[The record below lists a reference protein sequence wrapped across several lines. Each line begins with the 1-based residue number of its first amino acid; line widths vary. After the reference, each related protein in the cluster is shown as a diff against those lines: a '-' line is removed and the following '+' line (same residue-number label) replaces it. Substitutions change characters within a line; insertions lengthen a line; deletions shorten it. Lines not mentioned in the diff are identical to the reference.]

1 MPRVQKHIS
10 PDDDSL
16 AGSNELSAR
25 LATAEARIASTE
37 AKLVDAEEMLHDSLQ
52 SSLSWLW
59 ESDDRLRFTRIIG
72 PVEQLLGTP
81 AENLIGKTIEDF
93 TRSPNDA
100 QVQHYFATI
109 KAHKPY
115 RDAITSI
122 STRKGVRWIKASGKP
137 LFDVEG
143 QFLGYRGIASDVT
156 AQVETERRAAEAHRR
171 FMEAI
176 ETVPASLM
184 LCDRDDR
191 IVFCNSATQRYFPT
205 ASHLLIPGTKY
216 EDLLREHAAT
226 YVEGIGDN
234 FETWIADRMKQHRSG
249 NTNIVRAYK
258 DGRWTQIIERRTSEG
273 GIIGV
278 RIDITELKKREKE
291 TETAEALLKD
301 AIEVMPAS
309 LILYDR
315 DEKILLRNDHAAKFF
330 PEVAE
335 LLVPGTKIEDLT
347 RARYRRLHPHASKAE
362 IERAVQKRLQQFRN
376 PGVIPPD
383 QLPDGR
389 WTQAIERH
397 TSDGGTVCVRID
409 ITELKKREVELE
421 ALGETLRKSQE
432 HLAQAQRTS
441 GTGSVERNLQTGDIK
456 WSEECSRMFGR
467 DPSLPAP
474 TRTEFLTIV
483 HPDDRATYEASMI
496 ASESGRDSQPFKFRA
511 VQGDGSIRLFYCETS
526 LVKDA
531 VGQPWKRIGTYR
543 DITEEERSA
552 EALKALTDEV
562 RRSQEYLSQA
572 QRLARMGSDFR
583 DLRSDVA
590 EWSDMSYEIFGVDKA
605 TFVPT
610 TENFLKMVVP
620 EDHAVVARTR
630 GEIAA
635 GKNPEPFE
643 YRIIRPDGTIRHI
656 ARECA
661 VEFDAKGKP
670 LFMIGTIRDVTER
683 HAKDEE
689 IRQKGREIEERNQE
703 LQRSNAELE
712 QFAYVASHDLQEPLR
727 MVASYCQLLQR
738 RYNDKLDKDANEF
751 IGFAVEGAN
760 RMQRLINDLLSYSR
774 VGRKGGDPVPFEF
787 ADAVTTALAN
797 LKGAITDSGATITVS
812 PLPRVVGVRMQLAQ
826 LMQNLIGNAIK
837 FQREG
842 VAPAISISATG
853 EGPLCHFV
861 VEDNGIGI
869 EPQYLERVF
878 LIFQRLHERNKYP
891 GTGIGLAI
899 AKKVIEYN
907 GGRIWIESTPG
918 QGSRFHFTLPAD
930 IQNGAANARDVQ

>member
-1 MPRVQKHIS
+1 MPVVRKQIS
-10 PDDDSL
+10 PGD
-16 AGSNELSAR
+16 ESAAHADAAVR
-25 LATAEARIASTE
+25 LATAEAHIASAE
-37 AKLVDAEEMLHDSLQ
+37 AKLLDAEEMLRDSLQ

-59 ESDDRLRFTRIIG
+59 ESDEQLCFTRIIG
-72 PVEQLLGTP
+72 SIEQILGTP
-81 AENLIGKTIEDF
+81 ADSLIGKTVEDF
-93 TRSPNDA
+93 TRAPNDPQA
-100 QVQHYFATI
+100 QNHFATL

-115 RDAITSI
+115 RDVITSI
-122 STRKGVRWIKASGKP
+122 TTRKGVRWIKASGKP
-137 LFDVEG
+137 LFDVKG
-143 QFLGYRGIASDVT
+143 KFLGYRGIGSDVT
-156 AQVETERRAAEAHRR
+156 AQIDTERRAAAAHRR

-216 EDLLREHAAT
+216 EELLREHAAT

-234 FETWIADRMKQHRSG
+234 FEAWIAERMTQHRSG
-249 NTNIVRAYK
+249 NTNIIRTYK

-278 RIDITELKKREKE
+278 RTDITELKKHEKK
-291 TETAEALLKD
+291 TEAAQALLKD

-315 DEKILLRNDHAAKFF
+315 DEKILLRNDHATKLF
-330 PEVAE
+330 PEVAD
-335 LLVPGTKIEDLT
+335 LLMPGTKIEDLT
-347 RARYRRLHPHASKAE
+347 RTRYHRLHPHASAAE
-362 IERAVQKRLQQFRN
+362 IEKAVQKRLQQFRN
-376 PGVIPPD
+376 PGLIPPD

-397 TSDGGTVCVRID
+397 TSNGGTVCVRID

-421 ALGETLRKSQE
+421 ALGETLRKNQE

-441 GTGSVERNLQTGDIK
+441 GTGSVERNLQTGDVK

-467 DPSLPAP
+467 DQNLSAP
-474 TRTEFLTIV
+474 TRDEFLILV
-483 HPDDRATYEASMI
+483 HPDDRATYEASML
-496 ASESGRDSQPFKFRA
+496 ASESGHNPDPFKFRSVHA
-511 VQGDGSIRLFYCETS
+511 DGTVRWFYCETS
-526 LVKDA
+526 LVKDTE
-531 VGQPWKRIGTYR
+531 GKPWKRIGTYR
-543 DITEEERSA
+543 DITEEHKA
-552 EALKALTDEV
+552 QEALKALTEKL
-562 RRSQEYLSQA
+562 RRNQEYLSQA
-572 QRLARMGSDFR
+572 QHLARMGSDFR
-583 DLRSDVA
+583 DLCSDVA
-590 EWSDMSYEIFGVDKA
+590 EWSDTTYEIFGVDKA

-610 TENFLKMVVP
+610 TENFLKLVHP
-620 EDHAVVARTR
+620 DDHATVARTR

-643 YRIIRPDGTIRHI
+643 YRITRPDGQLRHI
-656 ARECA
+656 YREVA
-661 VEFDAKGKP
+661 VEFDANHKP
-670 LFMIGTIRDVTER
+670 LNMIGTIRDVTER

-689 IRQKGREIEERNQE
+689 IRRKTVEIQERNQE

-738 RYNDKLDKDANEF
+738 RYNEKLDKDANEF

-774 VGRKGGDPVPFEF
+774 VGSKGGDPAPFEF
-787 ADAVTTALAN
+787 VDAVASALAN
-797 LKGAITDSGATITVS
+797 LKAAISDSGAIVNVGS
-812 PLPRVVGVRMQLAQ
+812 LPRIVGVRMQLTQ

-837 FQREG
+837 FHRDG
-842 VAPAISISATG
+842 VMPTINISAAA
-853 EGPLCHFV
+853 EGAMCHIV

-899 AKKVIEYN
+899 AKKVIEYH

-930 IQNGAANARDVQ
+930 IQNGATNG

>member
-1 MPRVQKHIS
+1 M
-10 PDDDSL
+10 
-16 AGSNELSAR
+16 
-25 LATAEARIASTE
+25 ATAEARGAATE
-37 AKLVDAEEMLHDSLQ
+37 AKLLDAEEMLRDSLQ

-59 ESDDRLRFTRIIG
+59 ESDARLCFTRIVGSI
-72 PVEQLLGTP
+72 EQILGMP
-81 AENLIGKTIEDF
+81 ADSLIGNSVEDF
-93 TRSPNDA
+93 VRAPNDP
-100 QVQHYFATI
+100 QLQNHFATI

-115 RDAITSI
+115 RDVITSI
-122 STRKGVRWIKASGKP
+122 STRKGVRWIKTSGKP

-143 QFLGYRGIASDVT
+143 KFLGYRGIASDVT
-156 AQVETERRAAEAHRR
+156 TQVETEHRAATAHRR

-184 LCDRDDR
+184 LFDRDDR

-226 YVEGIGDN
+226 YVEGVGDN
-234 FETWIADRMKQHRSG
+234 FEAWIAERMKQHHSG
-249 NTNIVRAYK
+249 NTNIVRTYK
-258 DGRWTQIIERRTSEG
+258 DGHWTQIIERRTSESG
-273 GIIGV
+273 LIAV
-278 RIDITELKKREKE
+278 RIDITELKKHEKE
-291 TETAEALLKD
+291 SETAQALLKD

-315 DEKILLRNDHAAKFF
+315 DEKILLRNENAAKFF
-330 PEVAE
+330 PEVVD
-335 LLVPGTKIEDLT
+335 LLVPGIKLEDLT
-347 RARYRRLHPHASKAE
+347 RTRCRRLRPHASEAE
-362 IERAVQKRLQQFRN
+362 IERAVQKRLQQFRS
-376 PGVIPPD
+376 PGVMPPD
-383 QLPDGR
+383 QLPDGC

-397 TSDGGTVCVRID
+397 TSDGGTVCMRID
-409 ITELKKREVELE
+409 ITELKKREAELE
-421 ALGETLRKSQE
+421 TLGESLRKNQD

-441 GTGSVERNLQTGDIK
+441 GTGSVERNLQTGDVK

-467 DPSLPAP
+467 DPNLPAP
-474 TRTEFLTIV
+474 KRDEFLTLV
-483 HPDDRATYEASMI
+483 HPDDRATYEVSMV
-496 ASESGRDSQPFKFRA
+496 ASESGHNPEPFKFRA
-511 VQGDGSIRLFYCETS
+511 IHADGAVRWFHCETS

-531 VGQPWKRIGTYR
+531 EGKPWKRVGTYR
-543 DITEEERSA
+543 DITEEHKA
-552 EALKALTDEV
+552 QEALKALADKL

-583 DLRSDVA
+583 DLRSDIA
-590 EWSDMSYEIFGVDKA
+590 EWSDTSYEIFGVDKA

-610 TENFLKMVVP
+610 TENFLKLVHP
-620 EDHAVVARTR
+620 DDHATIARTR

-635 GKNPEPFE
+635 GKTPEPFE
-643 YRIIRPDGTIRHI
+643 YRIIRPNGELRYFY
-656 ARECA
+656 REVA
-661 VEFDAKGKP
+661 VEFDANNKP
-670 LFMIGTIRDVTER
+670 LYMIGTIRDVTER

-689 IRQKGREIEERNQE
+689 IRRKNVEIQERNQE

-738 RYNDKLDKDANEF
+738 RYNEKLDKDANEF
-751 IGFAVEGAN
+751 IDFAVEGAN

-774 VGRKGGDPVPFEF
+774 IGRKGGDPAPFEF
-787 ADAVTTALAN
+787 ADAVSGALAN
-797 LKGAITDSGATITVS
+797 LKAAISDSGAIVNVGT
-812 PLPRVVGVRMQLAQ
+812 LPRVVGVRMQLTQ
-826 LMQNLIGNAIK
+826 LMQNLVGNAIK
-837 FQREG
+837 FHREG
-842 VAPAISISATG
+842 VTPTITVSATA
-853 EGPLCHFV
+853 EGAMSHIV

-899 AKKVIEYN
+899 AKKVIEYH

-918 QGSRFHFTLPAD
+918 QGSRFHFTLPTD
-930 IQNGAANARDVQ
+930 IQNGATNG

>member
-1 MPRVQKHIS
+1 
-10 PDDDSL
+10 
-16 AGSNELSAR
+16 
-25 LATAEARIASTE
+25 
-37 AKLVDAEEMLHDSLQ
+37 
-52 SSLSWLW
+52 
-59 ESDDRLRFTRIIG
+59 
-72 PVEQLLGTP
+72 
-81 AENLIGKTIEDF
+81 
-93 TRSPNDA
+93 
-100 QVQHYFATI
+100 
-109 KAHKPY
+109 
-115 RDAITSI
+115 
-122 STRKGVRWIKASGKP
+122 
-137 LFDVEG
+137 
-143 QFLGYRGIASDVT
+143 
-156 AQVETERRAAEAHRR
+156 
-171 FMEAI
+171 MEAI

-226 YVEGIGDN
+226 FVEGIGDN
-234 FETWIADRMKQHRSG
+234 FKAWIAERMEKHRSG
-249 NTNIVRAYK
+249 NTNLVRTYK
-258 DGRWTQIIERRTSEG
+258 DGRWAQIIERRTSEG
-273 GIIGV
+273 GIISV
-278 RIDITELKKREKE
+278 RVDITELKKHEKE
-291 TETAEALLKD
+291 YEAAQVRLKD
-301 AIEVMPAS
+301 AIETMPAS
-309 LILYDR
+309 FVLYDHE
-315 DEKILLRNDHAAKFF
+315 EKILLRNDQAEKFF
-330 PEVAE
+330 PEIAD

-347 RARYRRLHPHASKAE
+347 RTRYRRIHPDASETE

-397 TSDGGTVCVRID
+397 TADGGTVCVRID

-421 ALGETLRKSQE
+421 TLGDTLRKSQE
-432 HLAQAQRTS
+432 YVA
-441 GTGSVERNLQTGDIK
+441 
-456 WSEECSRMFGR
+456 
-467 DPSLPAP
+467 
-474 TRTEFLTIV
+474 
-483 HPDDRATYEASMI
+483 
-496 ASESGRDSQPFKFRA
+496 
-511 VQGDGSIRLFYCETS
+511 
-526 LVKDA
+526 
-531 VGQPWKRIGTYR
+531 
-543 DITEEERSA
+543 
-552 EALKALTDEV
+552 
-562 RRSQEYLSQA
+562 QA
-572 QRLARMGSDFR
+572 QRLARMVSDFR
-583 DLRSDVA
+583 DLRSDTA
-590 EWSDMSYEIFGVDKA
+590 EWSDMSYEIFGVDKT

-610 TENFLKMVVP
+610 TENFLKMVLP

-635 GKNPEPFE
+635 GKNPEPCE
-643 YRIIRPDGTIRHI
+643 YRVIRPDGAIRHI

-661 VEFDAKGKP
+661 VEFDASGKP
-670 LFMIGTIRDVTER
+670 LYMIGTIRDVTEQ

-689 IRQKGREIEERNQE
+689 IQQKGREIEERNQE

-738 RYNDKLDKDANEF
+738 RYNEKLDKDANEF

-774 VGRKGGDPVPFEF
+774 IGRKGGDPAPFEF
-787 ADAVTTALAN
+787 AEAVTGALAN
-797 LKGAITDSGATITVS
+797 LKAAISDSGATVNVGT
-812 PLPRVVGVRMQLAQ
+812 LPRVVGVCMQLTQ

-842 VAPAISISATG
+842 VTPTITISATA
-853 EGPLCHFV
+853 EGAMSHIV

-869 EPQYLERVF
+869 ESQYLERVF

-899 AKKVIEYN
+899 VKKVIEYH

-930 IQNGAANARDVQ
+930 IRNGAAND

>member
-1 MPRVQKHIS
+1 MPIAQKQIAS
-10 PDDDSL
+10 D
-16 AGSNELSAR
+16 NESAAHADAAAR
-25 LATAEARIASTE
+25 LAAAEARIASTE
-37 AKLVDAEEMLHDSLQ
+37 ARLLDAEEMLRDSLQ

-59 ESDDRLRFTRIIG
+59 ESDDQLCFTRIIG
-72 PVEQLLGTP
+72 SIEQILGTP
-81 AENLIGKTIEDF
+81 ADSLIGKTVEDF
-93 TRSPNDA
+93 NRAPNDP
-100 QVQHYFATI
+100 QIQNHFATL

-115 RDAITSI
+115 RDVITSI
-122 STRKGVRWIKASGKP
+122 TTRKGARWIKASGKP

-143 QFLGYRGIASDVT
+143 KFLGYRGIASDVT
-156 AQVETERRAAEAHRR
+156 AQIEIERRAAAAQRR

-205 ASHLLIPGTKY
+205 ASHLLIPGTRY
-216 EDLLREHAAT
+216 EELLREHAAG

-234 FETWIADRMKQHRSG
+234 FEAWIAERMTQHRSG
-249 NTNIVRAYK
+249 NTNIIRTYK
-258 DGRWTQIIERRTSEG
+258 DGRWAQIIERRTSEG

-278 RIDITELKKREKE
+278 RIDITELKKHEKE
-291 TETAEALLKD
+291 YEAAQARLKD

-315 DEKILLRNDHAAKFF
+315 DEKILLRNNHAAKFF
-330 PEVAE
+330 PEVAD
-335 LLVPGTKIEDLT
+335 LLVPGIKIEELT
-347 RARYRRLHPHASKAE
+347 RTRYRRLRPHASEAE

-397 TSDGGTVCVRID
+397 TSDGGTVCMRID
-409 ITELKKREVELE
+409 ITELKKREAELE
-421 ALGETLRKSQE
+421 TLGETLRKNQE

-441 GTGSVERNLQTGDIK
+441 GTGSVERNLQTGDVK
-456 WSEECSRMFGR
+456 WSDECSRMFGR
-467 DPSLPAP
+467 DPNLPAP
-474 TRTEFLTIV
+474 RRDEFLELV
-483 HPDDRATYEASMI
+483 HPDDRATYEASMV
-496 ASESGRDSQPFKFRA
+496 ASESGRNPDPFKFRVIHA
-511 VQGDGSIRLFYCETS
+511 DGTVRWFHCETS

-531 VGQPWKRIGTYR
+531 EGKPWKRVGTYR
-543 DITEEERSA
+543 DVTEEHKA
-552 EALKALTDEV
+552 QEALKALTDEL
-562 RRSQEYLSQA
+562 RRNQEYLSQA

-590 EWSDMSYEIFGVDKA
+590 EWSDTSYDIFGVDKA

-610 TENFLKMVVP
+610 TENFLKLLHP
-620 EDHAVVARTR
+620 DDHATIARTR

-643 YRIIRPDGTIRHI
+643 YRIIRPDGELRYIY
-656 ARECA
+656 RECA
-661 VEFDAKGKP
+661 VEFDANGKP
-670 LFMIGTIRDVTER
+670 LYMIGTIRDVTQR
-683 HAKDEE
+683 HAMDEE
-689 IRQKGREIEERNQE
+689 IRLKGIEIQERNQE

-738 RYNDKLDKDANEF
+738 RYNEKLDKDATEF

-774 VGRKGGDPVPFEF
+774 IGRKGGDPVPFEF
-787 ADAVTTALAN
+787 ADAVSSAVAN
-797 LKGAITDSGATITVS
+797 LKAAISDSGAIVNIGA
-812 PLPRVVGVRMQLAQ
+812 LPRIVGVRMQLTQ
-826 LMQNLIGNAIK
+826 LMQNLIGNAVK
-837 FQREG
+837 FHRDG
-842 VAPAISISATG
+842 VTPTIAVSATA
-853 EGPLCHFV
+853 EGAMCHIV

-899 AKKVIEYN
+899 AKKVIEYH

-930 IQNGAANARDVQ
+930 VQNGATNG

>member
-1 MPRVQKHIS
+1 MPVAQKQIS
-10 PDDDSL
+10 ADDESTAHAD
-16 AGSNELSAR
+16 AAAR
-25 LATAEARIASTE
+25 LATAEARVASTE
-37 AKLVDAEEMLHDSLQ
+37 AKLLDAEEMLRDSLQ

-59 ESDDRLRFTRIIG
+59 ESDERLCFTRIIG
-72 PVEQLLGTP
+72 SIDQILGMP
-81 AENLIGKTIEDF
+81 ADSLIGNRVEDF
-93 TRSPNDA
+93 TRAPNDP
-100 QVQHYFATI
+100 QLQNHFATI

-115 RDAITSI
+115 RDVITSI
-122 STRKGVRWIKASGKP
+122 TTRKGVRWIKTSGKP

-143 QFLGYRGIASDVT
+143 KFLGYRGIASDVT
-156 AQVETERRAAEAHRR
+156 AQVETEHRAAAAQRR

-205 ASHLLIPGTKY
+205 ASHLLISGTKY

-226 YVEGIGDN
+226 YVDGIGDN
-234 FETWIADRMKQHRSG
+234 FEAWIAERMKQHRSG
-249 NTNIVRAYK
+249 NTNIVRTYK

-273 GIIGV
+273 GIIGI
-278 RIDITELKKREKE
+278 RTDITELKKHEKE
-291 TETAEALLKD
+291 SETAQALLKD

-315 DEKILLRNDHAAKFF
+315 DEKIMLRNENAAKFF
-330 PEVAE
+330 PEVTE
-335 LLVPGTKIEDLT
+335 LLVPGTSLEDLT
-347 RARYRRLHPHASKAE
+347 RARYRRLHPHASDAE
-362 IERAVQKRLQQFRN
+362 TERAIQKRLQQFRS
-376 PGVIPPD
+376 PGVLPPD

-397 TSDGGTVCVRID
+397 TSNGGTVCMRVD

-421 ALGETLRKSQE
+421 TLGETLRKNQD

-441 GTGSVERNLQTGDIK
+441 STGSVERNLQTGDVK

-474 TRTEFLTIV
+474 SRDEFLTLV
-483 HPDDRATYEASMI
+483 HPDDRAAYEASMV
-496 ASESGRDSQPFKFRA
+496 ASESGLVSEPFKFRA
-511 VQGDGSIRLFYCETS
+511 VHADGAVRWFYCETS

-531 VGQPWKRIGTYR
+531 EGKPWKRVGTYR
-543 DITEEERSA
+543 DVTEEHKA
-552 EALKALTDEV
+552 QEALKALTDKL

-583 DLRSDVA
+583 DLRSDVG
-590 EWSDMSYEIFGVDKA
+590 EWSDTSYEIFGVDKT

-610 TENFLKMVVP
+610 TENFLKLVHP
-620 EDHAVVARTR
+620 DDHATIARTR

-643 YRIIRPDGTIRHI
+643 YRIIRPDGETRHI
-656 ARECA
+656 SREVV
-661 VEFDAKGKP
+661 VEFDANGKP
-670 LFMIGTIRDVTER
+670 LYMIGTIRDVTQR
-683 HAKDEE
+683 HAMDEE
-689 IRQKGREIEERNQE
+689 IRRKSIEIQERNQE

-738 RYNDKLDKDANEF
+738 RYNEKLDKDANEF

-774 VGRKGGDPVPFEF
+774 IGRKGGDPAPFEF
-787 ADAVTTALAN
+787 ADAVTGALAN
-797 LKGAITDSGATITVS
+797 LKAAISDSGAIVS
-812 PLPRVVGVRMQLAQ
+812 VGTLPRVVGVRMQLTQ

-837 FQREG
+837 FHREG
-842 VAPAISISATG
+842 ATPTITVSAAI
-853 EGPLCHFV
+853 EGAMSHVV

-869 EPQYLERVF
+869 ELQYLERVF

-899 AKKVIEYN
+899 AKKVIEYH

-930 IQNGAANARDVQ
+930 IQNGATNG

>member
-1 MPRVQKHIS
+1 MPAMPVVQKQLS
-10 PDDDSL
+10 SDDESAARAD
-16 AGSNELSAR
+16 AAAR

-37 AKLVDAEEMLHDSLQ
+37 ARLLDAEEMLRDSLQ

-59 ESDDRLRFTRIIG
+59 ESDARLCFTRVSGSI
-72 PVEQLLGTP
+72 EQILGTP
-81 AENLIGKTIEDF
+81 PDSLIGKSIEDF
-93 TRSPNDA
+93 SRAPNDP
-100 QVQHYFATI
+100 QVQNHLATI

-115 RDAITSI
+115 RDVITSI
-122 STRKGVRWIKASGKP
+122 TTRKGMRWIKASGKP

-143 QFLGYRGIASDVT
+143 KFLGYRGIASDVT
-156 AQVETERRAAEAHRR
+156 AQVETERRAAAAQRR

-205 ASHLLIPGTKY
+205 ASHLLIPGTTY
-216 EDLLREHAAT
+216 EELLREHAAT
-226 YVEGIGDN
+226 YVDGIGDD
-234 FETWIADRMKQHRSG
+234 FEAWIAERMKQHRSG
-249 NTNIVRAYK
+249 NTNIVRTYK
-258 DGRWTQIIERRTSEG
+258 DGRWTQIVERRTSEG
-273 GIIGV
+273 GIIGI
-278 RIDITELKKREKE
+278 RTDITELKKREKE
-291 TETAEALLKD
+291 SETAQALLKD

-315 DEKILLRNDHAAKFF
+315 DEKVLLCNNHAAKFF
-330 PEVAE
+330 PEVVD
-335 LLVPGTKIEDLT
+335 LLVPGTKLEDLT
-347 RARYRRLHPHASKAE
+347 RTRYRRLHPHASEAE

-389 WTQAIERH
+389 WTQAVERH
-397 TSDGGTVCVRID
+397 TSDGGTVCMRID
-409 ITELKKREVELE
+409 ITELKKREMELE
-421 ALGETLRKSQE
+421 TLGETLRKNQE

-441 GTGSVERNLQTGDIK
+441 GTGSVERNLQTGDVK
-456 WSEECSRMFGR
+456 WSDECSRMFGR

-474 TRTEFLTIV
+474 SRNEFLTLV
-483 HPDDRATYEASMI
+483 HPDDRAAYEASMI
-496 ASESGRDSQPFKFRA
+496 ASESGQNSEPFKFRA
-511 VQGDGSIRLFYCETS
+511 VHANGAVRWFHCETS
-526 LVKDA
+526 VVKDA
-531 VGQPWKRIGTYR
+531 DGKPWKRIGTYR
-543 DITEEERSA
+543 DITEEQKAA
-552 EALKALTDEV
+552 EALKAVTDKL

-590 EWSDMSYEIFGVDKA
+590 EWSDTSYEIFGVDKA
-605 TFVPT
+605 TFAPT
-610 TENFLKMVVP
+610 TENFLKLVHP
-620 EDHAVVARTR
+620 DDHATIARTR

-643 YRIIRPDGTIRHI
+643 YRIIRPDGQIRHI
-656 ARECA
+656 RREVV
-661 VEFDAKGKP
+661 VEFDANSKP

-689 IRQKGREIEERNQE
+689 IRRKGIEIEERNHE

-738 RYNDKLDKDANEF
+738 RYNEKLDKDANEF
-751 IGFAVEGAN
+751 IAFAVEGAN
-760 RMQRLINDLLSYSR
+760 RMQRLINDLLAYSR
-774 VGRKGGDPVPFEF
+774 IGRKGGDPAPFEF
-787 ADAVTTALAN
+787 ADAVTGALAN
-797 LKGAITDSGATITVS
+797 LKAAISDSGAVVNVGT
-812 PLPRVVGVRMQLAQ
+812 LPRIIGVRMQLTQ

-837 FQREG
+837 FHRDG
-842 VAPAISISATG
+842 VTPAINISATR
-853 EGPLCHFV
+853 EDAMYHIV

-899 AKKVIEYN
+899 AKKVIEYH

-930 IQNGAANARDVQ
+930 IQNGAANG

>member
-1 MPRVQKHIS
+1 MPAMPIVQKHIS
-10 PDDDSL
+10 PDADSAVATSDL
-16 AGSNELSAR
+16 AAS

-59 ESDDRLRFTRIIG
+59 ESDERLCFTRIVG
-72 PVEQLLGTP
+72 SVEQLLGTR
-81 AENLIGKTIEDF
+81 AEGLIGKPIEDF
-93 TRSPNDA
+93 TRAPNDP
-100 QVQHYFATI
+100 QLQHHFATI

-115 RDAITSI
+115 RDVITSI
-122 STRKGVRWIKASGKP
+122 NTRKGVRWIKASGKP

-143 QFLGYRGIASDVT
+143 KFLGYRGIASDVT
-156 AQVETERRAAEAHRR
+156 AQVESERRATEAHRR

-176 ETVPASLM
+176 EIVPASLM
-184 LCDRDDR
+184 LFDRDDR

-205 ASHLLIPGTKY
+205 ASHLLVPGTKY
-216 EDLLREHAAT
+216 EELLRTHAASG
-226 YVEGIGDN
+226 YVDGIGDDLDG
-234 FETWIADRMKQHRSG
+234 WIAERMKAHRAG
-249 NTNIVRAYK
+249 NTNIVRKYK
-258 DGRWTQIIERRTSEG
+258 GGHWSHIIERRT
-273 GIIGV
+273 
-278 RIDITELKKREKE
+278 
-291 TETAEALLKD
+291 
-301 AIEVMPAS
+301 
-309 LILYDR
+309 
-315 DEKILLRNDHAAKFF
+315 F
-330 PEVAE
+330 
-335 LLVPGTKIEDLT
+335 
-347 RARYRRLHPHASKAE
+347 
-362 IERAVQKRLQQFRN
+362 
-376 PGVIPPD
+376 
-383 QLPDGR
+383 
-389 WTQAIERH
+389 
-397 TSDGGTVCVRID
+397 DGGLISVRTD

-421 ALGETLRKSQE
+421 ALGETLRKNQE

-441 GTGSVERNLQTGDIK
+441 GTGSVERNLQTGDVK
-456 WSEECSRMFGR
+456 WSEECSRMFDR
-467 DPSLPAP
+467 DSTLPAP
-474 TRTEFLTIV
+474 SRNEFLQLV
-483 HPDDRATYEASMI
+483 HPEDRAIYEASMI
-496 ASESGRDSQPFKFRA
+496 ASESGRDSDPFKFRVTHA
-511 VQGDGSIRLFYCETS
+511 DGSIRWLHCETS

-531 VGQPWKRIGTYR
+531 EGKPWKRIGTYR
-543 DITEEERSA
+543 DITEEQQA
-552 EALKALTDEV
+552 ANALKALTDKL
-562 RRSQEYLSQA
+562 RRSQEYLSQG

-590 EWSDMSYEIFGVDKA
+590 EWSDTCYEIFGVDKA

-610 TENFLKMVVP
+610 TENFLKLVHP
-620 EDHAVVARTR
+620 DDHATIARTR

-643 YRIIRPDGTIRHI
+643 YRIIRPDGGVRYIH
-656 ARECA
+656 REVA

-670 LFMIGTIRDVTER
+670 LYMIGTIRDVTQR
-683 HAKDEE
+683 HAMDEE
-689 IRQKGREIEERNQE
+689 IRRKSREIEERNQE

-738 RYNDKLDKDANEF
+738 RYNDKLDKDAGEF

-774 VGRKGGDPVPFEF
+774 VGRKGGDPVTFEF

-797 LKGAITDSGATITVS
+797 LKGTITDSNATINVG
-812 PLPRVVGVRMQLAQ
+812 PLPRVVGVRMQLTQ

-837 FQREG
+837 FHREG
-842 VAPAISISATG
+842 VTPVIAVSATI
-853 EGPLCHFV
+853 EGPMYHIV

-899 AKKVIEYN
+899 AKKVIEFHS
-907 GGRIWIESTPG
+907 GRIWIESTPG

-930 IQNGAANARDVQ
+930 IQNGATNG

>member
-1 MPRVQKHIS
+1 MPIAQKQIAA
-10 PDDDSL
+10 D
-16 AGSNELSAR
+16 NESTAHADAAAR
-25 LATAEARIASTE
+25 LATAEARVASTE
-37 AKLVDAEEMLHDSLQ
+37 AKLLDAEEMLRDSLQ

-59 ESDDRLRFTRIIG
+59 ESDERLCFTRIIG
-72 PVEQLLGTP
+72 SIEQILGTP
-81 AENLIGKTIEDF
+81 ADSLIGSSVEDF
-93 TRSPNDA
+93 SRSPSDP
-100 QVQHYFATI
+100 QVQIHFATI

-115 RDAITSI
+115 RDVVTSI
-122 STRKGVRWIKASGKP
+122 SARKGVRWIKTSGKP

-143 QFLGYRGIASDVT
+143 KFLGYRGIASDVT
-156 AQVETERRAAEAHRR
+156 AQVETEHRAAAAHRR

-205 ASHLLIPGTKY
+205 SSHLLIPGTKY
-216 EDLLREHAAT
+216 EELLREHAAT

-234 FETWIADRMKQHRSG
+234 FEAWIAERMKQHLSG
-249 NTNIVRAYK
+249 NTNITRTYK

-278 RIDITELKKREKE
+278 RTDITELKKHEKE
-291 TETAEALLKD
+291 SETAQALLKD

-315 DEKILLRNDHAAKFF
+315 DEKILLRNENAAKFF
-330 PEVAE
+330 PEVVE
-335 LLVPGTKIEDLT
+335 LLVPGIKLEDLT
-347 RARYRRLHPHASKAE
+347 RARYRRLHPHASDAE
-362 IERAVQKRLQQFRN
+362 TERAVQKRLQQFRS

-397 TSDGGTVCVRID
+397 TSDGGTVCMRID
-409 ITELKKREVELE
+409 ITELKQREMELE
-421 ALGETLRKSQE
+421 TLGETLRKNQD
-432 HLAQAQRTS
+432 HLQQAQRTS
-441 GTGSVERNLQTGDIK
+441 GTGSVERNLQTGDVK
-456 WSEECSRMFGR
+456 WSEECNRMFGR
-467 DPSLPAP
+467 DPNLPAP
-474 TRTEFLTIV
+474 KRDEFLDLV
-483 HPDDRATYEASMI
+483 HPDDRAMYEASMI
-496 ASESGRDSQPFKFRA
+496 ASESGKNPAPIKFRA
-511 VQGDGSIRLFYCETS
+511 LHGDGTVLWFHCETS

-531 VGQPWKRIGTYR
+531 DGKPWKRVATYR
-543 DITEEERSA
+543 DITEEHKAR
-552 EALKALTDEV
+552 EALNALTDKL

-583 DLRSDVA
+583 DLRSDTA
-590 EWSDMSYEIFGVDKA
+590 EWSDTSYEIFGVDKA
-605 TFVPT
+605 TFQPT
-610 TENFLKMVVP
+610 TENFLKLVHP
-620 EDHAVVARTR
+620 DDHATVARTR

-643 YRIIRPDGTIRHI
+643 YRIIRPNGELRHI
-656 ARECA
+656 YREVV
-661 VEFDAKGKP
+661 VEFDANNKP
-670 LFMIGTIRDVTER
+670 LYMIGTIRDVTEKK
-683 HAKDEE
+683 AQEE
-689 IRQKGREIEERNQE
+689 ALRQKSQEVEERNKE
-703 LQRSNAELE
+703 LQRSNSELE

-738 RYNDKLDKDANEF
+738 RYNEKLDKDANEF

-774 VGRKGGDPVPFEF
+774 IGRKGGDPAPFEF
-787 ADAVTTALAN
+787 ADAVAGALAN
-797 LKGAITDSGATITVS
+797 LKAAISDSGAIVNVGT
-812 PLPRVVGVRMQLAQ
+812 LPRVVGVRMQLTQ
-826 LMQNLIGNAIK
+826 LMQNLVGNAIK
-837 FQREG
+837 FHREG
-842 VAPAISISATG
+842 VTPTISVSATT
-853 EGPLCHFV
+853 EGAMSHIV

-869 EPQYLERVF
+869 EPQYLDRVF

-899 AKKVIEYN
+899 AKKVIEYH

-918 QGSRFHFTLPAD
+918 QGSRFHFTLPAA
-930 IQNGAANARDVQ
+930 IQNGASDA

>member
-1 MPRVQKHIS
+1 MPIAQKQIAA
-10 PDDDSL
+10 D
-16 AGSNELSAR
+16 NESTARADAAAR

-37 AKLVDAEEMLHDSLQ
+37 SRLLDAEEMLHDSLQ

-59 ESDDRLRFTRIIG
+59 ESDERLCFTRIVGSI
-72 PVEQLLGTP
+72 EQILGTP
-81 AENLIGKTIEDF
+81 ADSLIGNAVEDF
-93 TRSPNDA
+93 NRAPNDP
-100 QVQHYFATI
+100 QVQNYFATL

-115 RDAITSI
+115 RDVITSTT
-122 STRKGVRWIKASGKP
+122 TRKGVRWIKASGKP

-143 QFLGYRGIASDVT
+143 KFLGYRGIASDVT

-176 ETVPASLM
+176 EVVPASLM
-184 LCDRDDR
+184 LFDRDDR

-216 EDLLREHAAT
+216 EELLRQHAAT

-234 FETWIADRMKQHRSG
+234 FEAWITKRMKQHRSG
-249 NTNIVRAYK
+249 NTNIIRTYK
-258 DGRWTQIIERRTSEG
+258 DGRWAQIIERRTSEG
-273 GIIGV
+273 GLISV
-278 RIDITELKKREKE
+278 RTDITELKKHEKE
-291 TETAEALLKD
+291 YEAAQARLKD

-330 PEVAE
+330 PEVVD

-347 RARYRRLHPHASKAE
+347 RTRYCRLHPHAPDAE
-362 IERAVQKRLQQFRN
+362 TERVVQKRLQQFRN
-376 PGVIPPD
+376 PGIMPAD

-397 TSDGGTVCVRID
+397 TSDGGTVCMRVD

-421 ALGETLRKSQE
+421 TLGETLRKNQE
-432 HLAQAQRTS
+432 HLALAQRTS
-441 GTGSVERNLQTGDIK
+441 STGSVERDLQTGDVK
-456 WSEECSRMFGR
+456 WSDECSRMFGR
-467 DPSLPAP
+467 DLSLPAP
-474 TRTEFLTIV
+474 KRDEFLTLV
-483 HPDDRATYEASMI
+483 HPGDRATYEASML
-496 ASESGRDSQPFKFRA
+496 ASESGHNPDPFKFRA
-511 VQGDGSIRLFYCETS
+511 IHTDGTVRWFHCETS
-526 LVKDA
+526 LLKDA
-531 VGQPWKRIGTYR
+531 EGKPWKRVGTFR
-543 DITEEERSA
+543 DVTEEHKA
-552 EALKALTDEV
+552 QEALKTLTDKL

-583 DLRSDVA
+583 DLRSDVG
-590 EWSDMSYEIFGVDKA
+590 EWSDTSYEIFGVDKA

-610 TENFLKMVVP
+610 TENFLKLVHP
-620 EDHAVVARTR
+620 DDHATVARTR
-630 GEIAA
+630 SEIAA

-643 YRIIRPDGTIRHI
+643 YRIIRPDGTIRHV

-661 VEFDAKGKP
+661 VEFDANGKP
-670 LFMIGTIRDVTER
+670 LHMIGTIRDITER
-683 HAKDEE
+683 KAYEE
-689 IRQKGREIEERNQE
+689 ALRQKSHEVEERNQE

-738 RYNDKLDKDANEF
+738 RYNEKLDKDANEF

-774 VGRKGGDPVPFEF
+774 IGRKGGDPVPFEF
-787 ADAVTTALAN
+787 ADAVTSALAN
-797 LKGAITDSGATITVS
+797 LKAAISDSDAIVHVG
-812 PLPRVVGVRMQLAQ
+812 PLPRIVGVRMQLTQ

-837 FQREG
+837 FQRDG
-842 VAPAISISATG
+842 VTPTITISATA
-853 EGPLCHFV
+853 EGAMCHIV

-899 AKKVIEYN
+899 AKKVIEYH

-918 QGSRFHFTLPAD
+918 QGSCFHFTLPAD
-930 IQNGAANARDVQ
+930 IQNGVTHV

>member
-1 MPRVQKHIS
+1 MPVVQKQIS
-10 PDDDSL
+10 PDH
-16 AGSNELSAR
+16 ESAAHADVAAR
-25 LATAEARIASTE
+25 MATAEARIASTE
-37 AKLVDAEEMLHDSLQ
+37 AKLLDAEEMLRDSLQ

-59 ESDDRLRFTRIIG
+59 ESDERLCFTRIIG
-72 PVEQLLGTP
+72 SIEQILGTP
-81 AENLIGKTIEDF
+81 AESLIGSTVEDF
-93 TRSPNDA
+93 TRAPNDPE
-100 QVQHYFATI
+100 VQAHFATI
-109 KAHKPY
+109 NAHKPY
-115 RDAITSI
+115 RDVVTSI
-122 STRKGVRWIKASGKP
+122 TTRKGVRWIKASGKP

-143 QFLGYRGIASDVT
+143 KFLGYRGIASDVT
-156 AQVETERRAAEAHRR
+156 AQVETERRAAAAHRR

-234 FETWIADRMKQHRSG
+234 FEAWIAERMKQHRSG
-249 NTNIVRAYK
+249 NTNLIRTYK

-278 RIDITELKKREKE
+278 RTDITELKKHEKE
-291 TETAEALLKD
+291 REAAEALLKD

-315 DEKILLRNDHAAKFF
+315 DEKILLRNDHAAEFF

-335 LLVPGTKIEDLT
+335 FLVPGIKIEDLT
-347 RARYRRLHPHASKAE
+347 RTRYRRLRPHASEAE
-362 IERAVQKRLQQFRN
+362 IERAVQKRLQQFRS

-397 TSDGGTVCVRID
+397 TSNGGTVCMRVD

-421 ALGETLRKSQE
+421 TMGETLRKSQE

-441 GTGSVERNLQTGDIK
+441 GTGSVERNLQTGDVK
-456 WSEECSRMFGR
+456 WSDECSRMFGR

-474 TRTEFLTIV
+474 KRDEFLALV

-496 ASESGRDSQPFKFRA
+496 ASESGHNPDPFKFRVIHA
-511 VQGDGSIRLFYCETS
+511 DGTTRWFYCETS

-531 VGQPWKRIGTYR
+531 EGKPWKRVGTYR
-543 DITEEERSA
+543 EVTEEHKA
-552 EALKALTDEV
+552 QEALKALTNQL

-590 EWSDMSYEIFGVDKA
+590 EWSDTSYEIFGVDRA
-605 TFVPT
+605 TFLPT
-610 TENFLKMVVP
+610 TENFLKLVHP
-620 EDHAVVARTR
+620 DDHATIARTR

-635 GKNPEPFE
+635 GKNPDPFE
-643 YRIIRPDGTIRHI
+643 YRITRPDGELRHI
-656 ARECA
+656 YREVA
-661 VEFDAKGKP
+661 VEFDANHKP
-670 LFMIGTIRDVTER
+670 LYMIGTIRDVTER

-689 IRQKGREIEERNQE
+689 LRRKSVEIEERNQE

-727 MVASYCQLLQR
+727 MVASYCQLLHR
-738 RYNDKLDKDANEF
+738 RYKDKLDKDAEEF

-760 RMQRLINDLLSYSR
+760 RMQRLINDLLAYSR

-787 ADAVTTALAN
+787 ADAVNAALTN
-797 LKGAITDSGATITVS
+797 LKGAVTESNATVNVG
-812 PLPRVVGVRMQLAQ
+812 PLPRVVGVRMQLTQ

-837 FQREG
+837 FHRDGVTPAITVSATREG
-842 VAPAISISATG
+842 AM
-853 EGPLCHFV
+853 CHVV

-899 AKKVIEYN
+899 AKKVIEYH
-907 GGRIWIESTPG
+907 GGRIWIESTPD

-930 IQNGAANARDVQ
+930 IQNGAING